1 MRARA
6 EGCTREFDPVP
17 KPTALERELHVLAA
31 QLRKVEAEYTMYLS
45 GRGGRPPVE
54 SRAALDRAFKRFD
67 RAAFDTPIVRFQ
79 FTTLQAR
86 YSSFCDLWDRGV
98 RAREE
103 GRGGPVVRQPQA
115 TAAMPA
121 TSEELLHEASFRRTS
136 PAATHGPAATPGAAL
151 AQGPVEDDGPGQE
164 LDTLRD
170 LYDAL
175 MQARREAGHRV
186 VPFHAFAGLVRDQV
200 RMLQERHPDDD
211 VRVLVTRNEGKVKL
225 TARAVTVVA
234 GGSADA

>member
-1 MRARA
+1 
-6 EGCTREFDPVP
+6 VP
-17 KPTALERELHVLAA
+17 KPSALERELHALAT
-31 QLRKVEAEYTMYLS
+31 QLRKVEADYTMYLS

-67 RAAFDTPIVRFQ
+67 RTAFDTPIVRFQ

-103 GRGGPVVRQPQA
+103 GRGGPVVRPQQ
-115 TAAMPA
+115 AAAVTPA
-121 TSEELLHEASFRRTS
+121 SSDELVHEASFRRTS
-136 PAATHGPAATPGAAL
+136 PAAPHGPVVTRGP
-151 AQGPVEDDGPGQE
+151 AQDDGPGQE

-175 MQARREAGHRV
+175 MQARRDAGHRV

-200 RMLQERHPDDD
+200 RMLQERHPGDE
-211 VRVLVTRNEGKVKL
+211 VRILVTRNEGRITL
-225 TARAVTVVA
+225 TARAVKVA
-234 GGSADA
+234 AEGNGDG

>member
-1 MRARA
+1 
-6 EGCTREFDPVP
+6 
-17 KPTALERELHVLAA
+17 
-31 QLRKVEAEYTMYLS
+31 MYLS

-54 SRAALDRAFKRFD
+54 GRAALDRAFRRFD

-103 GRGGPVVRQPQA
+103 GRGGPGVRPPQA
-115 TAAMPA
+115 TAAPPA
-121 TSEELLHEASFRRTS
+121 SSDELVHEATFGRRTS
-136 PAATHGPAATPGAAL
+136 PSATHG
-151 AQGPVEDDGPGQE
+151 QVEE

-175 MQARREAGHRV
+175 MQARRDAGQRV
-186 VPFHAFAGLVRDQV
+186 VPFHAFAGLVRERV
-200 RMLQERHPDDD
+200 RTLQERHPGDH
-211 VRVLVTRNEGKVKL
+211 VRDPRDQARGQGEVHGASREGGWRRDCRCVRMR
-225 TARAVTVVA
+225 ARVR
-234 GGSADA
+234 

>member
-1 MRARA
+1 MRRA
-6 EGCTREFDPVP
+6 APEDSTPCPSRAP
-17 KPTALERELHVLAA
+17 LERELHVLAA

-103 GRGGPVVRQPQA
+103 GRGGPVVRQRQA
-115 TAAMPA
+115 TAAPPA
-121 TSEELLHEASFRRTS
+121 TSDELVHEASFRRTS
-136 PAATHGPAATPGAAL
+136 PAAVPVRAGTMAL
-151 AQGPVEDDGPGQE
+151 AEE

-175 MQARREAGHRV
+175 MQASRDEGHRA

-200 RMLQERHPDDD
+200 RMLQERHPGDD
-211 VRVLVTRNEGKVKL
+211 VRILVTRHEGRIKL
-225 TARAVTVVA
+225 TARAVKVA
-234 GGSADA
+234 ADGNADG